1 MVLRR
6 ANFTKIVPA
15 LYFEGPTSRKKLR
28 PRTWA
33 FRVSFFANIAGQQ
46 VTQNYFLTFEFPNTE
61 IGILIGYKQSSLKNE
76 FSSLYL
82 CAECWQREIVIGIT
96 TTPFLNW
103 SV

>member
-6 ANFTKIVPA
+6 ANFTKIVLA
-15 LYFEGPTSRKKLR
+15 LCEYFEGPTSRKKLR

-46 VTQNYFLTFEFPNTE
+46 VTQNYLLTFEFPNTK
-61 IGILIGYKQSSLKNE
+61 IGILIGHKQSSLKNE
-76 FSSLYL
+76 FSSFYL

-96 TTPFLNW
+96 VGT
-103 SV
+103 SCV